1 MNTITLNIYRFNKET
16 ATSSILQPY
25 TLNYNNEE
33 TLLDLL
39 MRILYEFD
47 STLAFDKNCRIGL
60 CGSCRL
66 KVNGKV
72 MLACSENVAKLASE
86 LGNELEIT
94 PYNSMKAVRDL
105 IVEPQFENCLEIK
118 VKK

>member
-16 ATSSILQPY
+16 VSPSILQPF
-25 TLNYNNEE
+25 TLSYSNEE

-39 MRILYEFD
+39 MRVLYEFD

-72 MLACSENVAKLASE
+72 MLACSENVAKLVSE
-86 LGNELEIT
+86 FGNELEIT
-94 PYNSMKAVRDL
+94 PYNCTKVVRDL
-105 IVEPQFENCLEIK
+105 IVEPQFENCSEIE